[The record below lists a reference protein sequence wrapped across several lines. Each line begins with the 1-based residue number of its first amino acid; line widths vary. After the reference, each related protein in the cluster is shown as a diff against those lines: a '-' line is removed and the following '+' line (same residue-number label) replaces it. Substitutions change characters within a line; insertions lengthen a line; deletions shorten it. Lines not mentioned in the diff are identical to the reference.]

1 MKLTRKRL
9 KEIIKEELN
18 EAVKKQKIARELKNL
33 DMGFGTSRLAPQ
45 QISRIMDLLYKYK
58 LIN

>member
-1 MKLTRKRL
+1 MNSSNIWQWSATKTS
-9 KEIIKEELN
+9 

-33 DMGFGTSRLAPQ
+33 DMGFGTSPLAPQ

-58 LIN
+58 LVN

>member
-1 MKLTRKRL
+1 MKLTKSKLR
-9 KEIIKEELN
+9 EIIKEELN
-18 EAVKKQKIARELKNL
+18 EAVKKQKISRELKNL